1 MRKTGPSVYTRPMY
15 RSPSQQR
22 TTYTGGLNRE
32 SDDKGLVRR
41 LADAL
46 QRESWGRTILGLAWT
61 AGPVTY
67 FALFGGYYISYGTAP
82 PTNLILYFAVYTV
95 IAGVF
100 AVVMRIGYHVVRGG
114 EKEEAER
121 LLTETLG
128 DIPTVLMTARDQLL
142 EGYDPSNRR
151 LLAAKHVI
159 ENSDALPN
167 AVARAVYDLTESRQ
181 LADAVEGI
189 DVYRRG
195 GLYSRVEDLRLEVL
209 PELEGALEDLRKRA
223 PALADLLHDRFHGRV
238 TNKAAGRMRTEGF
251 LERILSAG
259 ENDNFTFLGLS
270 DVDEIMVLL
279 FELLAGRELPYFS
292 PHYSGGQIFRDSSL
306 NLDKARREY
315 RSAVFARNSR
325 LRMLVELLNESEEIH
340 RVAAAI
346 PVLQS
351 VQEMSSN
358 IVRAIETLYE
368 DMARRSEMLHRKDTG
383 TKAREHL
390 RDQLAQELRHFRQ
403 TMQLYRSLYE
413 ANHQVDRAYT
423 ALFAAE
429 KKYSNTRRRHGKEF
443 ALRLLGSEDKRDGIR
458 IIERTIALDLR
469 ERQSVARVLSPVF
482 RRWNRSMSAAERIPD
497 EDRRR
502 EAQHALTKQLAV
514 ESALALDKK
523 LHVSRPAVQFAIEST
538 NAAALG
544 AIESGLTRSYRIGWA
559 MSLVRELAPPGRE
572 AVHRIA
578 RYLTVHHHLPLTAE
592 ARAVL
597 VEEFDADPAEL
608 DRIAFETSTEA
619 AHELTVGR
627 EQLLLLAPPSRRYL
641 SLMERLNR
649 VLGVRASLRLSS
661 LRPAYYKYEDA
672 GVQQS
677 AAASTDAS

>member
-1 MRKTGPSVYTRPMY
+1 MY
-15 RSPSQQR
+15 RAPTQQPSQ
-22 TTYTGGLNRE
+22 YTGGPDIKPDE
-32 SDDKGLVRR
+32 KHMVRR

-46 QRESWGRTILGLAWT
+46 HRESWGRTILGLAWT

-82 PTNLILYFAVYTV
+82 PTSLILYFAVYTV

-121 LLTETLG
+121 LLTEILG
-128 DIPTVLMTARDQLL
+128 DIPTVLMTARNQLL
-142 EGYDPSNRR
+142 EGYDASNRR

-159 ENSDALPN
+159 ENSDALPH
-167 AVARAVYDLTESRQ
+167 AVARAVYDLTESQR

-209 PELEGALEDLRKRA
+209 PELESALGELEKRA
-223 PALADLLHDRFHGRV
+223 PALAGLLHDRFHGRV

-270 DVDEIMVLL
+270 DVDEILVLL
-279 FELLAGRELPYFS
+279 FELLAGRELPYYS

-306 NLDKARREY
+306 NLEKARREY
-315 RSAVFARNSR
+315 RSAVFVRNSR

-351 VQEMSSN
+351 VQEMSAN
-358 IVRAIETLYE
+358 IVSAIDTLYE
-368 DMARRSEMLHRKDTG
+368 DMLRRSELLHHKDTSH
-383 TKAREHL
+383 TAREQL
-390 RDQLAQELRHFRQ
+390 RGQLAQELRHFRQ
-403 TMQLYRSLYE
+403 AMQLYRSLFE

-423 ALFAAE
+423 MLFAAE
-429 KKYSNTRRRHGKEF
+429 KKYTNTRRRHGKEF
-443 ALRLLGSEDKRDGIR
+443 ALRLLGSEDKGDGIR
-458 IIERTIALDLR
+458 IIGCTIALDVR
-469 ERQSVARVLSPVF
+469 DRQSVARDLSPVF
-482 RRWNRSMSAAERIPD
+482 RRWNRSMSAAERIAD

-502 EAQHALTKQLAV
+502 EAEHALTKQLAV
-514 ESALALDKK
+514 EAALALDKK
-523 LHVSRPAVQFAIEST
+523 LHISRTAVQFAIEST

-544 AIESGLTRSYRIGWA
+544 AIETGLTRSYRIGWA

-572 AVHRIA
+572 AIHRIA
-578 RYLTVHHHLPLTAE
+578 RYLTVHHYLPLTAD
-592 ARAVL
+592 AREIL
-597 VEEFDADPAEL
+597 VEEFNADPAEL
-608 DRIAFETSTEA
+608 DRIAFETTSEA
-619 AHELTVGR
+619 AHESSVGR
-627 EQLLLLAPPSRRYL
+627 EQLLFLAPPARRYL
-641 SLMERLNR
+641 NLMERLNR
-649 VLGVRASLRLSS
+649 VIGLRATLRLSS

-677 AAASTDAS
+677 ATASTNAS